1 MFRLLRLQSSPLLRK
16 VLTNAENKKRKTV
29 RCSRCRETGHK
40 KSSKKCPLFDSLEI
54 EDDEVEDDETETEG
68 TDIADITGISY
79 IESDDE
85 DIEDFGEDSDHDLHE
100 SLVGSDSSD
109 QEGPFE
115 VTTVILAEDNT
126 VEDIF

>member
-40 KSSKKCPLFDSLEI
+40 KSSKKCPLFDSLELG
-54 EDDEVEDDETETEG
+54 DEVEDGETETEG
-68 TDIADITGISY
+68 ADIADITGISL
-79 IESDDE
+79 IDSDDE
-85 DIEDFGEDSDHDLHE
+85 DIDDFGEDSDHE
-100 SLVGSDSSD
+100 SLVGSDDSD
-109 QEGPFE
+109 QEGSLE

-126 VEDIF
+126 VENIF

>member
-40 KSSKKCPLFDSLEI
+40 KSSKKCPLFDSLELG
-54 EDDEVEDDETETEG
+54 DEVEDGETETEG
-68 TDIADITGISY
+68 ADIADITGISY
-79 IESDDE
+79 IDSDDE
-85 DIEDFGEDSDHDLHE
+85 DIEDFGEDSDHE
-100 SLVGSDSSD
+100 SLVGSDDSD
-109 QEGPFE
+109 QEGSLE

-126 VEDIF
+126 VENIF